1 MYFGNKM
8 ALMTRWSG
16 VFPAMTTQF
25 FEDGRLDLD
34 ATAKHTEV
42 VIESGVAGLVM
53 LGSLGENLALTPSEK
68 EEVVKVAIEV
78 SNGRVPVVS
87 GIAENTADLA
97 RGWLDRAAELG
108 ANGAMLLPA
117 MVYKSDRRE
126 TLAHYRTVAKDSP
139 LPIIAY
145 NNPIGYGVDLTPD
158 MLSELADLEQIV
170 AVKESCGDVRRV
182 TDLINEVGD
191 RYVIFAGVDD
201 LALECTLLGA
211 TGWIAGIGL
220 AFPKENQRLWDLM
233 MAGEWEKARELYR
246 WYSPLLHLDVG
257 LKFVQNIK
265 LAIQEVGLGKEYV
278 RMPRMTLTGD
288 EREGVLGVI
297 RKGLENRPE

>member
-288 EREGVLGVI
+288 ERERVLGII

>member
-1 MYFGNKM
+1 M

-126 TLAHYRTVAKDSP
+126 TLAHYRTVAKGSP

-182 TDLINEVGD
+182 TDLINELGD

-288 EREGVLGVI
+288 ERERVLGII
-297 RKGLENRPE
+297 RKGLENRPK

>member
-1 MYFGNKM
+1 M

>member
-1 MYFGNKM
+1 
-8 ALMTRWSG
+8 
-16 VFPAMTTQF
+16 MTTQF

-68 EEVVKVAIEV
+68 EEVVKVALEV
-78 SNGRVPVVS
+78 SNGRVPVVT

-97 RGWLDRAAELG
+97 RKWLDRAADMG

-126 TLAHYRTVAKDSP
+126 TLAHYRTVAKGSP

-158 MLSELADLEQIV
+158 MLSDLADLEQIV
-170 AVKESCGDVRRV
+170 AIKESYGDVRRI
-182 TDLINEVGD
+182 TDLINELGD

-201 LALECTLLGA
+201 LALECTMLGA

-220 AFPKENQRLWDLM
+220 AFPKENQQLWDLM

-288 EREGVLGVI
+288 ERERVLGII
-297 RKGLENRPE
+297 RKGLETRPA